1 MDKPSKAKELF
12 FAGLGFFEQGRYEDA
27 KSAFKESNL
36 LTPGRV
42 SVLLNL
48 TASQIKL
55 KEFEHCLH
63 NAKLVT
69 EIDPDNTDAWL
80 NLGVVYD
87 ALGKHEEGLE
97 CVDTALKLNRT
108 LTSAIINRGQIL
120 FKIGRE
126 VEALE
131 SFDEVSRNNPDN
143 TSLHC
148 VIADFFHQIGNH
160 EKAIGWYTRAIDIES
175 EHADSHF
182 GLSLSLLALG
192 LFKKGWEEYRWGWL
206 NGKRKPLKIA
216 PPIKDIMDP
225 EELIGKSI
233 LVRGEQGIGDDIMF
247 ASAIQDASKICRNI
261 SFHCREKLKKLFQ
274 RSFPENVLVLSPGD
288 NVDYQSYEGEISI
301 GDLCGLM
308 RQDVQSFGVGTRYL
322 FPDTSSTNLIRAQI
336 KKEQTGGAKKI
347 CGVSWKTTAKSASQ
361 RSIALLELISE
372 LNIHEQFDFVS
383 LQYGDTAE
391 EIRIVNRELGV
402 KFLNVNQVDRFNDI
416 DGLASL
422 ISTCDQVVS
431 IDNSVAHLAGALGAP
446 TSLLL
451 PQIPDWRW
459 WQSFVNCNW
468 YATVQCHRLT
478 GDEGWRATIK
488 QVQAKIKSI
497 S

>member
-1 MDKPSKAKELF
+1 MDTPSRAKEFF

-27 KSAFKESNL
+27 KSAFMESNL
-36 LTPGRV
+36 LTPGRL

-55 KEFEHCLH
+55 KEFEDCLH

-69 EIDPDNTDAWL
+69 EIAPDNTDAWL

-87 ALGKHEEGLE
+87 ALGKYEESLD
-97 CVDTALKLNRT
+97 CFDTALRLNRA

-120 FKIGRE
+120 FKMGKE

-131 SFDEVSRNNPDN
+131 SFDEISRSSPNDP
-143 TSLHC
+143 SLHC
-148 VIADFFHQIGNH
+148 VIGDFFHQIGNH
-160 EKAIGWYTRAIDIES
+160 EKAVGWYTRAIDIEG
-175 EHADSHF
+175 EFADPHF
-182 GLSLSLLALG
+182 GLSLSLLAQG
-192 LFKKGWEEYRWGWL
+192 LFKNGWKEYRWGWL

-216 PPIKDIMDP
+216 PPIKDIVEL

-247 ASAIQDASKICRNI
+247 ASVIQDAGKICKNI
-261 SFHCREKLKKLFQ
+261 SFHCRGKLKKLFQ

-288 NVDYQSYEGEISI
+288 NVDYQSYDGEISI
-301 GDLCGLM
+301 GDLCGLV
-308 RQDVQSFGVGTRYL
+308 RQDIQSFGRGTRYL
-322 FPDTSSTNLIRAQI
+322 FSDASSTNLIRAQI
-336 KKEQTGGAKKI
+336 KKEQTRGAKKI
-347 CGVSWKTTAKSASQ
+347 CGVSWKTTAKSTNQ

-391 EIRIVNRELGV
+391 EIKIVNRELGI

-422 ISTCDQVVS
+422 ISACDQVVS
-431 IDNSVAHLAGALGAP
+431 IDNSVAHLAGALGAQ
-446 TSLLL
+446 TAFLL

-459 WQSFVNCNW
+459 WQSFANCNW
-468 YATVQCHRLT
+468 YATVQCYRLN
-478 GDEGWRATIK
+478 GDEGWPGTIK
-488 QVQAKIKSI
+488 RVEAQIKSI